1 MDGRFNVS
9 RDDVR
14 ALLLPALRR
23 PLLTAWGLTFIILFR
38 DISMS
43 ILLYTPATIPSSVS
57 LLAIWFF
64 GFNLWGLGLALVV
77 FFINLFLTG
86 WAVAIL
92 DVSGA
97 VVWSA
102 EGEGFPSARLEWN
115 GVTMAGTLAPADH
128 ERAKAE
134 LKLLMPEDAKEAEL
148 EIYRTQ
154 AADKPA
160 DVQQKIAEG
169 KLRKWFEE
177 VVLLNQP
184 YFRDEDQTVEQVR
197 AALSSEMG
205 ENIEIKRFASYTLG
219 QDQ

>member
-1 MDGRFNVS
+1 MSDYKPAAADVKTLREQTGAGMMEVRDALVEAAGDVESARKILREKGLAKAAKRGGRATSDGKIASYIHGGGVKGVLVEVGCETDFVANTDKFQEFVKDICLQVVSMDGTRWVS
-9 RDDVR
+9 EEDV
-14 ALLLPALRR
+14 
-23 PLLTAWGLTFIILFR
+23 
-38 DISMS
+38 
-43 ILLYTPATIPSSVS
+43 
-57 LLAIWFF
+57 
-64 GFNLWGLGLALVV
+64 
-77 FFINLFLTG
+77 
-86 WAVAIL
+86 
-92 DVSGA
+92 
-97 VVWSA
+97 
-102 EGEGFPSARLEWN
+102 
-115 GVTMAGTLAPADH
+115 
-128 ERAKAE
+128 
-134 LKLLMPEDAKEAEL
+134 PEEAKEAEL
-148 EIYRTQ
+148 EIYRSQ